1 MHRLSASALCLL
13 AVCAPAVADPPAKP
27 DPVTHYDPD
36 PGQLWNR
43 LHAALLIRP
52 DRDGKT
58 LGRDA
63 LDPHLFPTTKR
74 LLEGQTHAEA
84 VKLLDEFLAGGHAL
98 VRDPVKRAVLQ
109 RDLWA
114 VFDWAAYP
122 FGNYYTG
129 GDPIKIRKGPL
140 QERLAKAIRKL
151 APSKVE
157 ALPDTYALAVKAK
170 AFPPAY
176 DPAKPDAPFLP
187 PDLFDPAGPWVCVTG
202 PREMP
207 TPVASE
213 HARVFAGRSVF
224 LVFIKLPEGRKA
236 TLAYLDKL
244 NTFRNP
250 WKVPPR
256 EVPGETG
263 RRTAPELSPDVPQ
276 FPIGTQVALVRQLV
290 VVAHD
295 GKPVPI
301 QLTESVQLRTYR
313 EVLPREKDF
322 EGPAEKA
329 QGFVELELR
338 RVDLFA
344 ARNGGLQPIKGDER
358 VPPALTFFRS
368 WTDPFETGEKDTHN
382 RPEPAFRL
390 CAACHS
396 RGGIRGVNSYTQS
409 SAARPTVALGLFP
422 VGVADARA
430 RAADWLTGLKDW
442 AELKK
447 LAGW

>member
-43 LHAALLIRP
+43 LHAALLTRP

-84 VKLLDEFLAGGHAL
+84 VKLLDDFLAGGHAL

-151 APSKVE
+151 APSKAE

-213 HARVFAGRSVF
+213 HAVRVQVRWRADAF
-224 LVFIKLPEGRKA
+224 LFVA
-236 TLAYLDKL
+236 TGLSSPSKS
-244 NTFRNP
+244 
-250 WKVPPR
+250 PP
-256 EVPGETG
+256 V
-263 RRTAPELSPDVPQ
+263 LSLLHID
-276 FPIGTQVALVRQLV
+276 
-290 VVAHD
+290 
-295 GKPVPI
+295 
-301 QLTESVQLRTYR
+301 S
-313 EVLPREKDF
+313 
-322 EGPAEKA
+322 
-329 QGFVELELR
+329 
-338 RVDLFA
+338 
-344 ARNGGLQPIKGDER
+344 
-358 VPPALTFFRS
+358 RS
-368 WTDPFETGEKDTHN
+368 WLP
-382 RPEPAFRL
+382 
-390 CAACHS
+390 
-396 RGGIRGVNSYTQS
+396 
-409 SAARPTVALGLFP
+409 LGKSLVSMGTMAGP
-422 VGVADARA
+422 STLGRA
-430 RAADWLTGLKDW
+430 RH
-442 AELKK
+442 
-447 LAGW
+447 